1 MKLYC
6 YPKWSTC
13 KKAVNWLE
21 ANDIKF
27 EYIDITLTP
36 PSATELE
43 SLFKQNDYPIKKFFN
58 TSGVKYRE
66 LGVKDL
72 LPNLSE
78 PEIFD
83 LLSSD
88 GKLIKR
94 PFLVKNQTVLIGFKE
109 NLYQQL
115 KA

>member
-1 MKLYC
+1 M
-6 YPKWSTC
+6 
-13 KKAVNWLE
+13 NWLE

-27 EYIDITLTP
+27 EYIDITQAP
-36 PSATELE
+36 PNKTELE

-78 PEIFD
+78 SEIFE

-94 PFLVKNQTVLIGFKE
+94 PFLVKDHMVLIGFKE
-109 NLYQQL
+109 DLWSKL